1 MLQNG
6 TEIIPVEIKSGE
18 NKSVPSFKH
27 YLAEHPPMIGIRYS
41 KLGYTQNDTIINIP
55 LYLACKTMELLP
67 EMDEI

>member
-1 MLQNG
+1 
-6 TEIIPVEIKSGE
+6 
-18 NKSVPSFKH
+18 
-27 YLAEHPPMIGIRYS
+27 MIGIRYS